1 MSEIPFFISFCERSG
16 STFLVDLLDQH
27 PDISCESEVFSIRR
41 INTNLCRLP
50 EFPNREAVR
59 DRLDRIYQ
67 KGFKTNGFK
76 FKYAGQYDLYPD
88 VYEYLLEN
96 ADKINVI
103 FLYRKNRLKAAISK
117 QNQMRLVSMDK
128 PSNLTQDNF
137 VKLNKLNL
145 DIEQA
150 FKYINTREILDR
162 QYYEKLKN
170 FKFKYIVA
178 YEDLYTK
185 TDFIMKDIYSF
196 LGVDSNYK
204 PSVKIKKI
212 TNDNIKKALDNYE
225 ELVEKIIYTRY
236 EKYLQMSL
244 GKLDEAIA
252 VFPQATESNSNST
265 ENLVKKKKTANKL
278 AFLIPDLS
286 KSSSQNEDIL
296 QILLFAAS
304 RIEQELAGHSEN
316 LAVSIIS
323 VNADTSGWEDL
334 SNLFSKKALEHIS
347 LIKLEEPITPNL
359 CSGNHKTTYDLLEY
373 LKNNPCD
380 EIHYLDYCGAAYYA
394 SQAKYLGLYFL
405 ETVFAVHIVGG
416 TVFRKQADSSLI
428 DDVLVLMDDLL
439 ERVSIEKADAVYVHD
454 NKAWLWYSD
463 KVELS
468 PNTKI
473 YNLSQIK
480 QKQQIQEFIPTNIT
494 NQLPIIFYGLLSED
508 GGLPL
513 FCNGISRVISK
524 IETPVEI
531 VFIGSPRPIAGMD
544 AISYIRLRS
553 AKWGVPVK
561 IEHQLTITEEIT
573 LIAEL
578 NGVVFCS
585 KSKREGLRCR
595 LIESLGVR
603 SIIIDSTESNEI
615 TQQDNVCP
623 ANPGKVAQK
632 IVALSKAPIPRISQ
646 FPLGLTELWQAG
658 RIDFTL
664 EGLEDVSP
672 SPSLQLLTTE
682 QQPKVSVCI
691 THFSRPQKLREAID
705 SIRQQT
711 YRNLEVIVTDDGSPD
726 PDVQNELAII
736 KEEIQQLGWRLVSQ
750 ENKYLGAARNFGM
763 SHATGDYILFMDDDN
778 LAKPQEIETLVAIA
792 KRTGGEIISSFCDTF
807 ATDTPPEDEPPR
819 TRFTPFGADPAL
831 GALSNCYG
839 DANALFSREVLD
851 RLGGFTEDYGLGH
864 EDWELFSRASLMG
877 VKMVCVPEPL
887 FWYRVDSQ
895 GMLRSQLHKSA
906 DLMRNI
912 RPFIE
917 HLPYHQAKL
926 VLLAQGLVN
935 KLPVTVESATQR
947 ALPKNLGNKQKTL
960 PYGRVAVITRTKD
973 RPLLLAR
980 AIQSVLQQTFKDW
993 ILVIVNDG
1001 GKVESVELVVDRFK
1015 EELNGRIVVI
1025 HNPTSLGMETA
1036 SNLGISNCDSDY
1048 IVIHDDDDSWK
1059 PTFLARTVSHLDNCA
1074 WDAKLGGVVTWSNV
1088 IIEELGDNGEITIQD
1103 SYIFNDSLRNIS
1115 ILDLAVENR
1124 FPPISFIFRR
1134 AALDGVGPFD
1144 GNLRVLGDW
1153 EFHLRILRKFNIDV
1167 IPEPLANY
1175 HHRPQVKGSIYSN
1188 SVHGQSDFHKSTR
1201 VKLMNDILRQELAKE
1216 NGLSLAQLLSMG
1228 DMQSLLLREQNQ
1240 KFQQLNNY
1248 IWTIE
1253 QFLKFH
1259 ITNLDKGFEQLTSFF
1274 HIKPREPQQKNGRN
1288 AFYNGDFRIWGKTKI
1303 VENQPAYSEV
1313 CPNVLVSCNGNNV
1326 LYRIT
1331 SNQCQEDEGLP
1342 RGKTYLHLENKG
1354 VTENG
1359 SFFFL
1364 EFIIAS
1370 ALIFSGQPVC
1380 ISGVSR
1386 LHGADLIHVSGR
1398 HFLGDGRQIDLPLQ
1412 PVNLSSEFNPWSC
1425 SFIYPS
1431 IDESEIATG
1440 HHHRIFLILPYNKAF
1455 EFDLTNF
1462 QIESG
1467 EQPTAFEYL

>member
-1 MSEIPFFISFCERSG
+1 M
-16 STFLVDLLDQH
+16 
-27 PDISCESEVFSIRR
+27 
-41 INTNLCRLP
+41 
-50 EFPNREAVR
+50 NRATV
-59 DRLDRIYQ
+59 
-67 KGFKTNGFK
+67 
-76 FKYAGQYDLYPD
+76 
-88 VYEYLLEN
+88 
-96 ADKINVI
+96 
-103 FLYRKNRLKAAISK
+103 
-117 QNQMRLVSMDK
+117 
-128 PSNLTQDNF
+128 
-137 VKLNKLNL
+137 
-145 DIEQA
+145 
-150 FKYINTREILDR
+150 
-162 QYYEKLKN
+162 
-170 FKFKYIVA
+170 
-178 YEDLYTK
+178 
-185 TDFIMKDIYSF
+185 
-196 LGVDSNYK
+196 
-204 PSVKIKKI
+204 I
-212 TNDNIKKALDNYE
+212 TNETVEDCIDKANQLRQE
-225 ELVEKIIYTRY
+225 
-236 EKYLQMSL
+236 

-252 VFPQATESNSNST
+252 LYQRAIELDPNSYQSYHYMGETLAQKDELEAAANFYNLALEINPEFFWSYHCLGLVLFWQGKLDEAIAASRKAIEIEPNKAIFHYQLGQYLERQGHIEKASAAYKKAIT
-265 ENLVKKKKTANKL
+265 IEPDFSIVRQTLENLVENKKTANKL
-278 AFLIPDLS
+278 AFLIPELS

-304 RIEQELAGHSEN
+304 RIEQELARNPDN

-334 SNLFSKKALEHIS
+334 SNLFSKKALDHIS
-347 LIKLEEPITPNL
+347 LVKLEEPTTPNL

-380 EIHYLDYCGAAYYA
+380 EIHYLDYRGVAYYA
-394 SQAKYLGLYFL
+394 SQAKHLGLYFL
-405 ETVFAVHIVGG
+405 ETIFAAHIVGG
-416 TVFRKQADSSLI
+416 TVFRKQADSSLV

-439 ERVSIEKADAVYVHD
+439 EIGSIEKADAIYVHD
-454 NKAWLWYSD
+454 NKAWSWYLD
-463 KVELS
+463 KIELS
-468 PNTKI
+468 SNTKI
-473 YNLSQIK
+473 YDLSHIK
-480 QKQQIQEFIPTNIT
+480 LEQQIQEFIPTNT
-494 NQLPIIFYGLLSED
+494 TDKLPIVFYGLLSED

-513 FCNGISRVISK
+513 FCNAISRVISK
-524 IETPVEI
+524 IENPFEI

-561 IEHQLTITEEIT
+561 IEHQLTITEEIA

-578 NGVVFCS
+578 NGIVFYS
-585 KSKREGLRCR
+585 KIKREGLRCR

-603 SIIIDSTESNEI
+603 SIKIDSTNPNKI
-615 TQQDNVCP
+615 DRPDNICS
-623 ANPGKVAQK
+623 ANPGKVAKK
-632 IVALSKAPIPRISQ
+632 IVALSQVPIPRIPQ
-646 FPLGLTELWQAG
+646 FSLSLTELWQAG
-658 RIDFTL
+658 RIDFIL
-664 EGLEDVSP
+664 EGLEDISS
-672 SPSLQLLTTE
+672 SPSLQLLTPDR
-682 QQPKVSVCI
+682 QPKVSVCI

-711 YRNLEVIVTDDGSPD
+711 YSNLEVIVTDDGSPD
-726 PDVQNELAII
+726 PEVQKELAII
-736 KEEIQQLGWRLVSQ
+736 KEEIQQLGWKLVSQ

-763 SHATGDYILFMDDDN
+763 SHAKGDYILFMDDDN

-792 KRTGGEIISSFCDTF
+792 KRTGGEIINSFCDTF
-807 ATDTPPEDEPPR
+807 ETDKPPEAEPPR
-819 TRFTPFGADPAL
+819 IRFTPFGADPAL
-831 GALSNCYG
+831 GAFSNCYG
-839 DANALFSREVLD
+839 DANALFSKEVLD

-887 FWYRVDSQ
+887 FWYRVDSS

-906 DLMRNI
+906 DLKRSI

-935 KLPVTVESATQR
+935 KLPVTVEPATQR
-947 ALPKNLGNKQKTL
+947 ATPKSLGNKQKTL

-980 AIQSVLQQTFKDW
+980 AVQSVLSQTFKDW

-1015 EELNGRIVVI
+1015 EELNGRVVVI

-1088 IIEELGDNGEITIQD
+1088 IIEELEDNGEITIQD

-1115 ILDLAVENR
+1115 ILELAVENR

-1134 AALDGVGPFD
+1134 AALDVVGPFD

-1167 IPEPLANY
+1167 ITEPLANY
-1175 HHRPQVKGSIYSN
+1175 HHRPKVKGGIYSN
-1188 SVHGQSDFHKSTR
+1188 SVHGQSDFHQSTR
-1201 VKLMNDILRQELAKE
+1201 VKLMNDIFRQELAKE

-1228 DMQSLLLREQNQ
+1228 DMQSLLIREQNQ

-1259 ITNLDKGFEQLTSFF
+1259 ITNLDKGVEQVTSYLG
-1274 HIKPREPQQKNGRN
+1274 IKPEEQAQKSGRN
-1288 AFYNGDFRIWGKTKI
+1288 VFYNGDFRIWGKTEI

-1313 CPNVLVSCNGNNV
+1313 CPNVFVSYNGDNV
-1326 LYRIT
+1326 SYRIT
-1331 SNQCQEDEGLP
+1331 SHQCQEENESLP
-1342 RGKTYLHLENKG
+1342 QGKTYLHLENDG

-1359 SFFFL
+1359 NYFFL
-1364 EFIIAS
+1364 EFLISS
-1370 ALIFSGQPVC
+1370 ALIFSDQPVC

-1386 LHGADLIHVSGR
+1386 LQGADSIKISGR
-1398 HFLGDGRQIDLPLQ
+1398 HFLGNGRQIDLPWQ
-1412 PVNLSSEFNPWSC
+1412 QVNLSSEFKPWSC

-1440 HHHRIFLILPYNKAF
+1440 HHHRIFLISPHNKAF

-1462 QIESG
+1462 QVEFG
-1467 EQPTAFEYL
+1467 EKPTAFEYL